1 MSLETCFERFQRILK
16 KRKSENSRFSL
27 FRQVSFRVVADHII
41 FLLRN
46 HVIFRNAVGVIY
58 DSGPFY
64 FFSLLW
70 FFLQFWRFGFFFDLT
85 RLRTRL
91 NIFFRRSRFFFQKN
105 IYINPR
111 ALMAYSENISLTFGF
126 GLWFDLNSA
135 DRSPWLTKDWSSSDT
150 RYIDRPVVWLS
161 PRFEN

>member
-1 MSLETCFERFQRILK
+1 MSVKTCFERFQRILE

-27 FRQVSFRVVADHII
+27 FWEVSFGVVADHII

-46 HVIFRNAVGVIY
+46 HVTFRNSVSVIY

-105 IYINPR
+105 TYVNPGAACCIYLAANPDFN
-111 ALMAYSENISLTFGF
+111 AYKL
-126 GLWFDLNSA
+126 LNSNLGP
-135 DRSPWLTKDWSSSDT
+135 SHTPHQL
-150 RYIDRPVVWLS
+150 
-161 PRFEN
+161 